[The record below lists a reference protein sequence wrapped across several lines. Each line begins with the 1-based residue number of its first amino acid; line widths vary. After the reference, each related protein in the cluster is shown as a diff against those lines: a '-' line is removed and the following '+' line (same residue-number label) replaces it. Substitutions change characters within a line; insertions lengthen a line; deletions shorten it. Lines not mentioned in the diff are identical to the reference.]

1 MIPYIFSLLSGLA
14 LFLFGMKYMSENL
27 QQAAGQKLRSVLDKC
42 TTNRFIGILVGT
54 VFTAFIQSSGATTV
68 MEVGFVNSG
77 LLTLERSVGLTLGA
91 NIG

>member
-1 MIPYIFSLLSGLA
+1 MKADMIPYIFSLLSGLA

-42 TTNRFIGILVGT
+42 TKNRFIGILVGT

-68 MEVGFVNSG
+68 M
-77 LLTLERSVGLTLGA
+77 
-91 NIG
+91 